1 MRSKEITHSKYYAKT
16 LQCLEEDKKWGNG
29 VYKYKGQFLSKS
41 HVLPLK
47 DDKNTLENRIAS
59 LYKFV
64 RLDCKKCLGDR
75 LSGLHQYAHHLTSS
89 QQLCMKFFSE
99 LIDENRRVTNQMV
112 RFIKDALS
120 IDISVGAECGFEYQ
134 EKKEPYL
141 FDVDKDGN
149 IINGYEGTS
158 FDFHIQDGE
167 TEIYFE
173 IKFTEDGFK
182 KENDDK
188 RHLVKVEKYLENA
201 PDFLRIIVPTPHE
214 FLNQYQ
220 IYRNIIRVKD
230 NNKFVVFITDGNNP
244 ATNKDREIMEALAL
258 PQNVKF
264 TTWQD
269 LIPYYPFELP
279 YQLKAI
285 QNYK

>member
-1 MRSKEITHSKYYAKT
+1 MKSNEITYSKYYAKT
-16 LQCLEEDKKWGNG
+16 LQCLEEDNKWGNG
-29 VYKYKGQFLSKS
+29 VYKHNGQLLSKS

-47 DDKNTLENRIAS
+47 DEKNTLENRIAS
-59 LYKFV
+59 LHKFV
-64 RLDCKKCLGDR
+64 GLDCKKCLGDR
-75 LSGLHQYAHHLTSS
+75 LSELHQYAHHLTSS

-99 LIDENRRVTNQMV
+99 LIDENGRATDQMV

-120 IDISVGAECGFEYQ
+120 IDISVGAECEFEYQ

-173 IKFTEDGFK
+173 IKFTEEGFK

-188 RHLVKVEKYLENA
+188 RHLAKAEKYLGNA
-201 PDFLRIIVPTPHE
+201 PDFLKKIVSTPHD

-220 IYRNIIRVKD
+220 LYRNIIRAKD

-244 ATNKDREIMEALAL
+244 ATNKDRQIMEALAL

-264 TTWQD
+264 TTWQE
-269 LIPYYPFELP
+269 LIPHYPFELP

-285 QNYK
+285 KKYQ